1 MQERERGWGEESV
14 SRRHII
20 LLPNGP
26 AFSSA
31 VWSPS
36 SISDALFEDLGGVHA
51 GVQRSTSESGRH
63 ITLDGDELCAQGR
76 GCVCDVCCLCVCVSD
91 IERNQTYGENV
102 CVCDGKL
109 HAK

>member
-1 MQERERGWGEESV
+1 M
-14 SRRHII
+14 
-20 LLPNGP
+20 
-26 AFSSA
+26 
-31 VWSPS
+31 
-36 SISDALFEDLGGVHA
+36 HA
-51 GVQRSTSESGRH
+51 RVQRSTGESGRR

-76 GCVCDVCCLCVCVSD
+76 GSVCAVCVCVSD